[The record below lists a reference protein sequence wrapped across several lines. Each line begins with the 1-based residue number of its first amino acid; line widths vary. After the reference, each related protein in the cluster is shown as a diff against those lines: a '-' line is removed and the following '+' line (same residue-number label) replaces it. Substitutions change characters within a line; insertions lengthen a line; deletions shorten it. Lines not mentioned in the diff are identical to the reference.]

1 MDMMQQHC
9 FTEMKPFRPLDV
21 TYFLIEKKRRKEGDP
36 SYSWRW
42 RLPGLLQM
50 ETGNITSITA
60 VWQTLPAKQPTQVLQ
75 ERSSIRGIQQ
85 FQHLRRL
92 HQLRCV
98 EQAGHTGFHCLRSM
112 SKGQFS
118 VHPMSKFT
126 TWRGSPNSPTFRN
139 SATST
144 VLFTS
149 ENHHT
154 VKYGKPQS
162 SYESS
167 HNYSS
172 TWLATLMGP
181 NSIPPP
187 HQGVFPHKFHQWKLG
202 SELGASPPP
211 VGSTLVAWSPAWP
224 PRPEG
229 AAASTPPPRCG
240 PQKRRTPTAA
250 PGPMEVAIFH
260 GKDHC
265 WKNAWSK
272 WSCKEKQKKHSHFH
286 LPFLSFPTVSKPPNP
301 GPHLL
306 LLSHF
311 GALPCNVQGLHQA
324 LGAEAPWRL
333 HADAVHGAHGAHGRL
348 ARAAG
353 PRGGHGG
360 SIAGSPKQRQ
370 GFRAIPWFWFCEELL
385 GLLSVEMDEHVV

>member
-126 TWRGSPNSPTFRN
+126 TWRGSPNSPNFQEFGNLHGLIHLR
-139 SATST
+139 
-144 VLFTS
+144 
-149 ENHHT
+149 
-154 VKYGKPQS
+154 KS
-162 SYESS
+162 SYSKIWQAPVQLRVESQLFLHMTCHFDGS
-167 HNYSS
+167 KLHSTPSPGSVSPQISPMKTWIRTWGQPPTCWKHAGGMKSGLAAKARRCCSFNASSQVRSSETENSDSS
-172 TWLATLMGP
+172 TWAHGGGHFSWQRPLLKKCLVQM
-181 NSIPPP
+181 
-187 HQGVFPHKFHQWKLG
+187 
-202 SELGASPPP
+202 ELQRK
-211 VGSTLVAWSPAWP
+211 T
-224 PRPEG
+224 
-229 AAASTPPPRCG
+229 
-240 PQKRRTPTAA
+240 K
-250 PGPMEVAIFH
+250 
-260 GKDHC
+260 
-265 WKNAWSK
+265 
-272 WSCKEKQKKHSHFH
+272 KKHSHF
-286 LPFLSFPTVSKPPNP
+286 PTFTFHS
-301 GPHLL
+301 
-306 LLSHF
+306 
-311 GALPCNVQGLHQA
+311 
-324 LGAEAPWRL
+324 
-333 HADAVHGAHGAHGRL
+333 
-348 ARAAG
+348 
-353 PRGGHGG
+353 
-360 SIAGSPKQRQ
+360 
-370 GFRAIPWFWFCEELL
+370 
-385 GLLSVEMDEHVV
+385 